1 MKKTIA
7 SLALFALSGIASAT
21 TLPTSVFTL
30 QSSTDFIVNETFN
43 SSTGT
48 GYYDVTNNL
57 SSSVTFFAV
66 SAYNATGAAT
76 TRRASTTNGQ
86 SHFFAQ
92 TVTEFDWS
100 TALYGFTDLTLEA
113 AFGSFDTVFGTED
126 NVANVYFEADGLGIA
141 SGETTGTQFSY
152 SALVPASNWVAVTS
166 DFFSSTAYVGS
177 ATLPSTVTPPS
188 AVPVPAAALLFAP
201 AMVGF
206 AALRRKAKKAA

>member
-7 SLALFALSGIASAT
+7 SLALFALSGAASAT
-21 TLPTSVFTL
+21 TLPSTYFTL

-43 SSTGT
+43 TSTGT

-66 SAYNATGAAT
+66 SAYNAYDAAT
-76 TRRASTTNGQ
+76 TRKASTTAGQ
-86 SHFFAQ
+86 SHFNAQ
-92 TVTEFDWS
+92 TVTESEWTYLNPYSLGFDLS
-100 TALYGFTDLTLEA
+100 YAEL
-113 AFGSFDTVFGTED
+113 FGDFDSVFGTED
-126 NVANVYFEADGLGIA
+126 NVANVYFEVDGNGIV

-152 SALVPASNWVAVTS
+152 SALVPASNWIAVTG
-166 DFFSSTAYVGS
+166 FGNAYSGS
-177 ATLPSTVTPPS
+177 ATLPTTSSPS